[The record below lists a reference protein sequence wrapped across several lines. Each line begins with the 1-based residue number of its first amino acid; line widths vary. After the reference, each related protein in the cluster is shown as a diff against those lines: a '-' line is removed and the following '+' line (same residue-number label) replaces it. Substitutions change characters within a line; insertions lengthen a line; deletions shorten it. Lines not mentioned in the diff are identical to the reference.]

1 MRDATWRSLACWR
14 TVAAGKGGCGVGRG
28 RLVTGRR
35 RAAGVRR
42 GAAARIITSR
52 RRGARGPPRCSAAM
66 HRRAASA
73 DGQRTLQG
81 KRCSASACK
90 STNFPAGRV
99 LARASNGPCPDTL
112 RAFSCPDDRLPWH
125 FVRTTHRSVP
135 RHRIARSG
143 LARSNRITC
152 ATSIV
157 IDRTVPVG
165 FENFVFAPARKVRV
179 KTRPATQ
186 RQGSLIS

>member
-90 STNFPAGRV
+90 STNFPAGCV

-112 RAFSCPDDRLPWH
+112 RAFSCPDDRLPWQ

-143 LARSNRITC
+143 LAIESNRLC
-152 ATSIV
+152 DV
-157 IDRTVPVG
+157 DRNRSDG
-165 FENFVFAPARKVRV
+165 AGWLREFGVRPNPKCPV
-179 KTRPATQ
+179 KTQPATQ

>member
-14 TVAAGKGGCGVGRG
+14 MVAAGKGGCGVGRG
-28 RLVTGRR
+28 RLVTERR

-66 HRRAASA
+66 HRRAPRALMNNARSKENGA
-73 DGQRTLQG
+73 PRQHAKVPIFRQAARWRVPRMGPVRT
-81 KRCSASACK
+81 RYA
-90 STNFPAGRV
+90 P
-99 LARASNGPCPDTL
+99 
-112 RAFSCPDDRLPWH
+112 FSCPDDRLPWH

-143 LARSNRITC
+143 LAIESNRLC
-152 ATSIV
+152 DV
-157 IDRTVPVG
+157 DRNRSDG
-165 FENFVFAPARKVRV
+165 AGGLRKFRVRPNPKCLV
-179 KTRPATQ
+179 KTQPASQ